1 MKEKIILASASPRR
15 IEILKNNG
23 ITADIMPADVD
34 ENIPEG
40 TPPHLACMYNALKKA
55 LAVESQVTEGVI
67 IAADTIVYNGTMLG
81 KPVDEDDAFRMLSEL
96 RNKSHSVMTGV
107 ALADAETHRRHV
119 FFEETKVHFGDY
131 SDEDIRQYIASGEP
145 MDKAGSY
152 AIQGGWGRMVTS
164 VEGDFANVIGLPWDR
179 LKEELDRF
187 GEQIRS

>member
-1 MKEKIILASASPRR
+1 MKDKIILASASPRR

-23 ITADIMPADVD
+23 INAEIIPADVD

-55 LAVESQVTEGVI
+55 LAVESQQSEGVI

-81 KPVDEDDAFRMLSEL
+81 KPADEDDAFRMLSEL
-96 RNKSHSVMTGV
+96 RGKSHSVMTGV
-107 ALADAETHRRHV
+107 ALADAVTHRRHV
-119 FFEETKVHFGDY
+119 FYEETKVHFGDY
-131 SDEDIRQYIASGEP
+131 SDEEIRQYIASGET
-145 MDKAGSY
+145 MDKAGAY

-179 LKEELDRF
+179 LRHELEKF
-187 GEQIRS
+187 GEQIKA

>member
-81 KPVDEDDAFRMLSEL
+81 KPVDEDDAFRMLSDL

>member
-1 MKEKIILASASPRR
+1 
-15 IEILKNNG
+15 
-23 ITADIMPADVD
+23 
-34 ENIPEG
+34 
-40 TPPHLACMYNALKKA
+40 
-55 LAVESQVTEGVI
+55 VI

-81 KPVDEDDAFRMLSEL
+81 KPVDEDDAFRMLSDL